1 MESGQCMKLDD
12 RWIIADGTL
21 NDLPITI
28 HSREDW
34 QESADSGRFPVC
46 IQIAWHSADRNE
58 SNGHPSVQEMKK
70 IEVFHHQIQS
80 QFEQGGHTI
89 IAMVITHDGLN
100 QWVIYS
106 DDVEQFKTDLS
117 QLTAPLNGYPI
128 EVVADE
134 DPRWKTF
141 KKVHQVIQ

>member
-1 MESGQCMKLDD
+1 MKLDN
-12 RWIIADGTL
+12 RWVIADGTL

-34 QESADSGRFPVC
+34 QATADSGRFPIC
-46 IQIAWHSADRNE
+46 IQIAWHSVERNK
-58 SNGHPSVQEMKK
+58 SNGHPSVHDMQK
-70 IEVFHHQIQS
+70 IEVSHHQIQS
-80 QFEQGGHTI
+80 QLEEGGHTI

-106 DDVEQFKTDLS
+106 DDIEQFKTDLS
-117 QLTAPLNGYPI
+117 QLTAPSNGYPI

-134 DPRWKTF
+134 DPRWETF
-141 KKVHQVIQ
+141 KKVHQAIQ

>member
-1 MESGQCMKLDD
+1 MEAGKCMKLDN
-12 RWIIADGTL
+12 RWVIADGTL

-34 QESADSGRFPVC
+34 QETADSGRFSVC
-46 IQIAWHSADRNE
+46 IQIAWHSAERNE

-80 QFEQGGHTI
+80 QFEKGGHSI

-106 DDVEQFKTDLS
+106 DDLEQFKTDLS
-117 QLTAPLNGYPI
+117 QLTAPSNGYPI

-134 DPRWKTF
+134 DPHWETF
-141 KKVHQVIQ
+141 KKVHQAIQ

>member
-1 MESGQCMKLDD
+1 MKLDN
-12 RWIIADGTL
+12 RWVIADGTL

-34 QESADSGRFPVC
+34 QETADSGCFPVC
-46 IQIAWHSADRNE
+46 IQIAWHSAVRNE
-58 SNGHPSVQEMKK
+58 SNGHPSDQEMEK

-80 QFEQGGHTI
+80 QFEQEGHTI

-106 DDVEQFKTDLS
+106 DDLEQFKTDLS
-117 QLTAPLNGYPI
+117 QLTATSNGYPI
-128 EVVADE
+128 EVVADQ
-134 DPRWKTF
+134 DPRWETF
-141 KKVHQVIQ
+141 KKVHQAIQ